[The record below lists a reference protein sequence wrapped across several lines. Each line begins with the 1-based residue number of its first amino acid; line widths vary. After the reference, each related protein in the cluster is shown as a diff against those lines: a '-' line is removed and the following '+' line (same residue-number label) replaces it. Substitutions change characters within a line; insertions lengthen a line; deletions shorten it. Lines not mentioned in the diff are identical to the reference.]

1 MKVFNLERDFEEA
14 LIQKL
19 TKDCGWDKQII
30 KYPTEEELLTNWRNI
45 LFENNRRR
53 DCLNE
58 VPLSDTEMSQIIAQI
73 NAIRSPL
80 RLNEFINGKSITI
93 LRDNPADPEHLG
105 KNVSLKIYDRM
116 EIAGGTSKYQIAR
129 QPIFKGKSQLGRDR
143 RGDFMLLI
151 NGMPV
156 IHVEL
161 KKSGVPISQA
171 FNQIEKYTAE
181 GVFSSGIYS
190 LVQVFVA
197 MNPEETVYFANPGYD
212 GKFNK
217 NFYFHWAD
225 FNNEPINDWEDIA
238 SRLLSIPMAH
248 QLVGFYTVAD
258 HSDGILKVMRSYQ
271 YYASNAIAARV
282 AKRDWDT
289 KDITGGYIW
298 HTTGS
303 GKTLTSFKTAQ
314 LIADT
319 NDADKVVFLMDRI
332 ELGTQSLSEYQG
344 FAGYDKGDTSGLLI
358 DVQETEDT
366 DALISRLKSNLTAD
380 RLIVTSIQK
389 MSNIQF
395 GGKIDEDIRT
405 IYKKRIV
412 FIVDECHRSTFGE
425 MMTTIKNTFPM
436 AMFFGFTGTPI
447 HEEIGKEGLGT
458 KDIFGNELHRYSIAD
473 GIRDKNVLGFDPCM
487 VCTFAEK
494 DVRTAVGLMQAKAE
508 TVEEVFGDKKKEE
521 IFYYYMNTCPMAG
534 RTDSSGKYIKG
545 VEDFV
550 PLSQYDD
557 NETHHTQVVEDI
569 KKNFLTLSRGKKF
582 HAILATSSIPEAIE
596 YYRLLKEKTDL
607 KITAL
612 FDTSDSEDVAFSI
625 AKSQAVIEIL
635 EDYNR
640 LFNQS
645 FTIPSFQRFKKDVGN
660 RMAHK
665 EAYLNC
671 SREQQLDILI
681 VVNQMLTGFDSKWV
695 NTLYMDKVLEYQNLI
710 QAFSRTNRLFSDN
723 EKPFGIVRYY
733 RYPFTMH
740 ANVDRAFAMYSGNKP
755 LGLFADKL
763 PINLKGIN
771 DIFHIIENIFKNAG
785 ISNFE
790 KLPEA
795 VEEKAKF
802 AKMFRALCGYINA
815 SRLQGFRWDLLE
827 YQFKDETGSD
837 FTIIVDLN
845 ETTYQV
851 LSLRYKELFA
861 PGGILPP
868 EDTPFDLDGSL
879 IEIDTGKIDYD
890 YMNSRFTKY
899 LKVLDNGDPD
909 EIERVKNE
917 LHSTFATLTSEEQ
930 RFANVFLS
938 DIESGRAVIEEGKL
952 FKDYISEYMQRAKDD
967 IIRQVASS
975 LGVDEAKLREFKKS
989 KITEEDIDK
998 LGRFTALKAS
1008 ADLVKA
1014 KAFFESKEG
1023 HALPIPRV
1031 RQRIDA
1037 ALRNFIIND
1046 IF

>member
-1 MKVFNLERDFEEA
+1 MFDKEKDFEEA

-19 TKDCGWDKQII
+19 ISDCGWDVQVI
-30 KYPTEEELLTNWRNI
+30 KYPTEDTLLDNWKTI

-58 VPLSDTEMSQIIAQI
+58 VPLTDTEMSQILAQI
-73 NAIRSPL
+73 NSISSPL

-93 LRDNPADPEHLG
+93 LRDNPKDLEHLG
-105 KNVSLKIYDRM
+105 KSVSLKIYDRM
-116 EIAGGTSKYQIAR
+116 EIAGGTSRYQIAQ

-161 KKSGVPISQA
+161 KKTGVPISQA
-171 FNQIEKYTAE
+171 YNQIEKYTAE

-197 MNPEETVYFANPGYD
+197 MNPEEAVYFANPGYD
-212 GKFNK
+212 GRFNK
-217 NFYFHWAD
+217 DFYFHWAD
-225 FNNEPINDWEDIA
+225 YNNEPIDAWEDVA

-271 YYASNAIAARV
+271 YYASNAIASRV
-282 AKRDWDT
+282 SKRDWDS
-289 KDITGGYIW
+289 KDITGGYVW

-358 DVQETEDT
+358 DVQETENTDT
-366 DALISRLKSNLTAD
+366 LISRLKSNLTAD

-473 GIRDKNVLGFDPCM
+473 GIRDKNVLGFDPSM
-487 VCTFAEK
+487 VCTYAEK
-494 DVRTAVGLMQAKAE
+494 DVRQAVALMEAKAE
-508 TVEEVFGDKKKEE
+508 TVEEVFGDEKKEK
-521 IFYYYMNTCPMAG
+521 IFYYYINTCPMAG
-534 RTDSSGKYIKG
+534 YIDSDGKYIKG

-550 PLSQYDD
+550 PVSQYDE
-557 NETHHTQVVEDI
+557 NETHHTQVIEDI

-596 YYRLLKEKTDL
+596 YYHLLKETDL
-607 KITAL
+607 KVTAL
-612 FDTSDSEDVAFSI
+612 FDTSDSENVAFSI

-635 EDYNR
+635 DDYNR
-640 LFNQS
+640 LFQQH

-660 RMAHK
+660 RLAHK
-665 EAYLNC
+665 EAYLN
-671 SREQQLDILI
+671 SSKDQQLDILI

-695 NTLYMDKVLEYQNLI
+695 NTLYLDKVLEYQNLI
-710 QAFSRTNRLFSDN
+710 QAFSRTNRLFNEN
-723 EKPFGIVRYY
+723 EKPFGIIRYY
-733 RYPFTMH
+733 RYPFTMKT
-740 ANVDRAFAMYSGNKP
+740 NVDKAFEMYSGNKP
-755 LGLFADKL
+755 LGLFANKL
-763 PINLKGIN
+763 PMNLKSLN
-771 DIFHIIENIFKNAG
+771 DTFDIIGNIFKNAG
-785 ISNFE
+785 IYNFE
-790 KLPEA
+790 TLPPT

-815 SRLQGFRWDLLE
+815 SRLQGFHWDVLE
-827 YQFKDETGSD
+827 YQFKEDSGSD
-837 FTIIVDLN
+837 YIIRVNLD
-845 ETTYQV
+845 EITYQV
-851 LSLRYKELFA
+851 LLLRYKELFA
-861 PGGILPP
+861 PGGFLPP
-868 EDTPFDLDGSL
+868 EDVPFDLDGSL

-890 YMNSRFTKY
+890 YMNTRFTKY
-899 LKVLDNGDPD
+899 LKVLDNGDPS

-930 RFANVFLS
+930 RFANIFLS
-938 DIESGRAVIEEGKL
+938 DIESGRVEIIDGKL
-952 FKDYISEYMQRAKDD
+952 FKDYISEYMQREKDD
-967 IIRQVASS
+967 MIRQVVSC
-975 LGVDEAKLREFKKS
+975 LGVDERKLREFKKS

-998 LGRFTALKAS
+998 FGRFAALKAS
-1008 ADLVKA
+1008 ADINVA
-1014 KAFFESKEG
+1014 KAYFEKRDG
-1023 HALPIPRV
+1023 KTYPIPRV
-1031 RQRIDA
+1031 RQKIDA
-1037 ALRNFIIND
+1037 TLRNYIIND
-1046 IF
+1046 VFE

>member
-1 MKVFNLERDFEEA
+1 MFNKERDFEEA
-14 LIQKL
+14 IIQKL
-19 TKDCGWDKQII
+19 ITDCGWDTQVL
-30 KYPTEEELLTNWRNI
+30 KYPTEETLLDNWRTI

-58 VPLSDTEMSQIIAQI
+58 VPLTDTEMSQIIAQI
-73 NAIRSPL
+73 NAISSPL

-93 LRDNPADPEHLG
+93 LRDNPDDQEHLG

-116 EIAGGTSKYQIAR
+116 EIAGGTSRYQIAQ

-161 KKSGVPISQA
+161 KKTGVPISQA
-171 FNQIEKYTAE
+171 YNQIEKYTAE
-181 GVFSSGIYS
+181 GIFSSGIYS
-190 LVQVFVA
+190 LIQIFVA

-212 GKFNK
+212 GRFNK
-217 NFYFHWAD
+217 DFYFHWAD

-271 YYASNAIAARV
+271 YYASNAVASRV
-282 AKRDWDT
+282 TKRDWDT

-344 FAGYDKGDTSGLLI
+344 FAGYDKGDTRGLLI

-366 DALISRLKSNLTAD
+366 DALISRLKSSSTAD

-395 GGKIDEDIRT
+395 GGKIDEDIRI

-447 HEEIGKEGLGT
+447 HEELGKQGLGT

-473 GIRDKNVLGFDPCM
+473 GIRDKNVLGFDPSM
-487 VCTFAEK
+487 VCTYAES
-494 DVRTAVGLMQAKAE
+494 DIRQAVALMEAKAE
-508 TVEEVFGDKKKEE
+508 TVADIFSDKKKERT
-521 IFYYYMNTCPMAG
+521 FYYYMNTCPMAG
-534 RTDSSGKYIKG
+534 YIDMDGKYVKG
-545 VEDFV
+545 IEDFV

-557 NETHHTQVVEDI
+557 NETHHSKVIEDI
-569 KKNFLTLSRGKKF
+569 TKNFLTLSRGNQF
-582 HAILATSSIPEAIE
+582 HAILATNSIPEAIE
-596 YYRLLKEKTDL
+596 YYHLLKKTGL
-607 KITAL
+607 KVTAL
-612 FDTSDSEDVAFSI
+612 FDTSDSENAVFSI
-625 AKSQAVIEIL
+625 TKSQAIIEIL
-635 EDYNR
+635 EDYNQ
-640 LFNQS
+640 LFKQH

-660 RMAHK
+660 RLAHK
-665 EAYLNC
+665 EAYLN
-671 SREQQLDILI
+671 SSKDQQLDILI

-695 NTLYMDKVLEYQNLI
+695 NTLYLDKVLEYQNLI
-710 QAFSRTNRLFSDN
+710 QAFSRTNRLFNEN
-723 EKPFGIVRYY
+723 EKPFGIIRYY
-733 RYPFTMH
+733 RYPFTMKK
-740 ANVDRAFAMYSGNKP
+740 NVEKAFEMYSGNKP

-763 PINLKGIN
+763 PMNLKGIN
-771 DIFHIIENIFKNAG
+771 DTFDIIDALFQNAR
-785 ISNFE
+785 IINFE
-790 KLPEA
+790 TLPPS

-802 AKMFRALCGYINA
+802 AKMFRVLCGYINA
-815 SRLQGFRWDLLE
+815 SRLQGFHWDVLD
-827 YQFKDETGSD
+827 YQFTNDTGAEY
-837 FTIIVDLN
+837 FIKVIID
-845 ETTYQV
+845 ETTYQI

-861 PGGILPP
+861 PGGFLPP
-868 EDTPFDLDGSL
+868 EDAPFDLDGSL

-890 YMNSRFTKY
+890 YMNTRFTKY

-917 LHSTFATLTSEEQ
+917 LHSTFATLTVEEQ
-930 RFANVFLS
+930 RFANLFLS
-938 DIESGRAVIEEGKL
+938 DIESGRAEIIDGKL

-967 IIRQVASS
+967 IIHQVAAS
-975 LGVDEAKLREFKKS
+975 LGVDEDKLREFKKS
-989 KITEEDIDK
+989 KVTEEDIDK
-998 LGRFTALKAS
+998 FGRFTELKAS
-1008 ADLVKA
+1008 ANITIA
-1014 KAFFESKEG
+1014 KSFFEKRDG
-1023 HALPIPRV
+1023 KTYPIPRI
-1031 RQRIDA
+1031 RQKIDA
-1037 ALRNFIIND
+1037 ILRNFIIND
-1046 IF
+1046 IFA